1 MNLDKVFYQNFM
13 KNLFADPCEVKYWDG
28 DVVNY
33 GEGEA
38 QFRIGFNEPIP
49 KKEIISDLS
58 LAFGE
63 GYMQRKIEIEGS
75 VQKVI
80 ESIYKKAD
88 SPLYR
93 KNAYVKWAKLLS
105 NNTRRSKENIQ
116 FHYDI
121 GNDFYRL
128 WLDETMTYSCAYFK
142 SSEDSLTQAQINKV
156 DHILGKLN
164 LQPGQT
170 LLDIGCGWGELILTA
185 AKTYQVKALGITLSS
200 EQYTRVLERIQ
211 NEGLQDLVEVQLI
224 DYREIAG
231 RTFDRVVS
239 VGMIEHVGKE
249 HLEDYF
255 TAVKNLLN
263 EGGVSLLHS
272 ITGYQEAALNS
283 WFSKYIF
290 PGGYIPVVQ
299 ELVSLMVSNRF
310 YLIDLESLREH
321 YTRTLEHWAYNFEK
335 ALPIIRKMKDET
347 FIRMWRLYLNSCA
360 ASFHCGNIDVHQFLF
375 TKGVNNSWPLTREYI
390 YSRNRHR

>member
-1 MNLDKVFYQNFM
+1 MMNFDKVFYQKFM
-13 KNLFADPCEVKYWDG
+13 KNLFADPCEVRYWDG

-33 GEGEA
+33 GEGKA

-49 KKEIISDLS
+49 KTDIISDLP

-63 GYMQRKIEIEGS
+63 GYMQKKIDIEGS

-80 ESIYKKAD
+80 ESIYNKQD
-88 SPLYR
+88 SPLHQ
-93 KNAYVKWAKLLS
+93 KKAYVKWLTNGIRK
-105 NNTRRSKENIQ
+105 SKENIQ

-142 SSEDSLTQAQINKV
+142 SSEDTLTQAQINKV
-156 DHILGKLN
+156 DYILRKLN

-170 LLDIGCGWGELILTA
+170 LLDIGCGWGELILAA
-185 AKTYQVKALGITLSS
+185 AKTYRVRALGITLSS
-200 EQYTRVLERIQ
+200 EQYIRVLERIQ
-211 NEGLQDLVEVQLI
+211 IEGLQDLVEVQLI
-224 DYREIAG
+224 DYREIEG

-249 HLEDYF
+249 NLGGYF
-255 TAVKNLLN
+255 STVKNLLS
-263 EGGVSLLHS
+263 EGGVSLLHC
-272 ITGYQEAALNS
+272 ITGYEEAAINS

-290 PGGYIPVVQ
+290 PGGYIPTVQ
-299 ELVSLMVSNRF
+299 ELVSLMASNKF
-310 YLIDLESLREH
+310 YLKDLESLREH
-321 YTRTLEHWAYNFEK
+321 YTRTLEHWAENFEK
-335 ALPIIRKMKDET
+335 SLPLIQEMKDET

-360 ASFHCGNIDVHQFLF
+360 ASFHCGNIDLHQFLF

-390 YSRNRHR
+390 YSKKG